1 MKKIFTRSLCICMA
15 IALII
20 NIAVV
25 AFIQML
31 VSRRNNTTSSE
42 EKLNYVKEVLAK
54 NDENI
59 SQLTETLGENNLSKT
74 RAFADLL
81 AVDKSILEDAEKMND
96 IKERLMV
103 NELHVIDETGII
115 THSTVDAYIGF
126 DMNSGAQSAAFMPIA
141 KDSSLEIVQEPE
153 VNAAEG
159 IVMQY
164 IGVARKDAPGFVQ
177 VGIRPEVLEN
187 MLAGTQIDVVLKG
200 IEFGETGYVYAVDIS
215 TGNILA
221 HSDSGL
227 IGTSAQKAGIPL
239 EVGEGSAKFD
249 GVAGKYVSQKYNN
262 MYIGTFIPTGEYYQ
276 DEVNQTAIMAFSIFI
291 IFSVLLYFINRLLD
305 KKIVLGIQN
314 ITTSVKKISEGD
326 FGIVIHE
333 QSTPEFSLLSSSVN
347 KMVESICQNIKE
359 NEELIVRQ
367 KEDMNNNLKLIE
379 NIKQVCSNLEGVS
392 QETLSTADAIHNG
405 TNEQE
410 QAVRDLEQVMG
421 DLSRELSASAEVSN
435 SAASAAMAAA
445 QKIEITGTQM
455 QTLESAIENIS
466 NMSAEIGKIIG
477 EINSIAQQTNMLSLN
492 ASIEAARVG
501 EAGKGFAVVAAQV
514 GELAA
519 RSAQAARQTS
529 ELITNSI
536 HAVEQ
541 GRLITEKTAQEFAS
555 VVTEIEEAS
564 HSVKEIT
571 RMVKQNVDTVSHA
584 VERLDVISDVVE
596 KNVEISNNSKA
607 VSERMADESGKLLE
621 LVE

>member
-59 SQLTETLGENNLSKT
+59 LQLTETLGENNLSKT

-262 MYIGTFIPTGEYYQ
+262 MYIGTFIPTGEYYR

-305 KKIVLGIQN
+305 KN
-314 ITTSVKKISEGD
+314 CPWNTEYY
-326 FGIVIHE
+326 H
-333 QSTPEFSLLSSSVN
+333 
-347 KMVESICQNIKE
+347 ICKE
-359 NEELIVRQ
+359 NIR
-367 KEDMNNNLKLIE
+367 
-379 NIKQVCSNLEGVS
+379 
-392 QETLSTADAIHNG
+392 
-405 TNEQE
+405 
-410 QAVRDLEQVMG
+410 R
-421 DLSRELSASAEVSN
+421 
-435 SAASAAMAAA
+435 
-445 QKIEITGTQM
+445 
-455 QTLESAIENIS
+455 
-466 NMSAEIGKIIG
+466 
-477 EINSIAQQTNMLSLN
+477 
-492 ASIEAARVG
+492 
-501 EAGKGFAVVAAQV
+501 
-514 GELAA
+514 
-519 RSAQAARQTS
+519 
-529 ELITNSI
+529 
-536 HAVEQ
+536 
-541 GRLITEKTAQEFAS
+541 
-555 VVTEIEEAS
+555 
-564 HSVKEIT
+564 
-571 RMVKQNVDTVSHA
+571 
-584 VERLDVISDVVE
+584 
-596 KNVEISNNSKA
+596 
-607 VSERMADESGKLLE
+607 
-621 LVE
+621 